1 MKCRIRRAYQ
11 LPRADGETIATVAQ
25 SLGFC
30 DQSNF
35 THHVHEHTGR
45 RPAAAVAAWR
55 GTGPITPAFMQRPR
69 CSWPGTAGS
78 ESTAESSRRS
88 TKNSSPEG
96 FIGPEQAVAFEG
108 LYAQRLDA
116 DYGDFVDIPREQ
128 VANTPE
134 TARRFVAAM
143 QTAVDASGRG

>member
-1 MKCRIRRAYQ
+1 
-11 LPRADGETIATVAQ
+11 
-25 SLGFC
+25 
-30 DQSNF
+30 
-35 THHVHEHTGR
+35 
-45 RPAAAVAAWR
+45 
-55 GTGPITPAFMQRPR
+55 
-69 CSWPGTAGS
+69 
-78 ESTAESSRRS
+78 
-88 TKNSSPEG
+88 
-96 FIGPEQAVAFEG
+96 VAFEG